1 MPPRTR
7 RYEPPHYPLSA
18 TLAPGAR
25 TSRTWPAGT
34 RAPRGG
40 AAVGGVALRVGGPC
54 ALPAQ
59 FAPPGGCAGRDDRLL
74 TRAIGGIPASG
85 WPTRAA
91 APSGPWRGATAWT
104 AVTGGG
110 RALAGALGA
119 SRASGWPTR
128 ASAATGPGG
137 DANRGHGIAGG
148 RRDTAGAQA
157 YPYPTEPWGWA
168 RGAA

>member
-40 AAVGGVALRVGGPC
+40 AAVGGVALRVGGPG
-54 ALPAQ
+54 ALPPHC
-59 FAPPGGCAGRDDRLL
+59 APPGGWAGRDDRLL

-85 WPTRAA
+85 WPTRA
-91 APSGPWRGATAWT
+91 
-104 AVTGGG
+104 
-110 RALAGALGA
+110 
-119 SRASGWPTR
+119 
-128 ASAATGPGG
+128 SAATGPGG
-137 DANRGHGIAGG
+137 EANRGDGNAGG
-148 RRDTAGAQA
+148 RRDTGG
-157 YPYPTEPWGWA
+157 PRES
-168 RGAA
+168 